1 MRFIL
6 LVILLAFAI
15 LYATIGVR
23 FGFLPDIPMSY
34 WNAEGTNT
42 YPISVRINN
51 ASINVN
57 LDATINQGRTV
68 IDLIAPNGVIIWQRK
83 LEAGRVYQE
92 TQRLSVADA
101 GFYRMVVQFERSSG
115 RLNLSW
121 QLFGNF

>member
-51 ASINVN
+51 ASVDVS

-68 IDLIAPNGVIIWQRK
+68 VDLIAPNGVIIWQRR
-83 LEAGRVYQE
+83 LEAGRIYQE
-92 TQRLSVADA
+92 TQRLPVVDA

>member
-42 YPISVRINN
+42 YPISIRVNN
-51 ASINVN
+51 ASVN
-57 LDATINQGRTV
+57 IALDATVNQGRTV
-68 IDLIAPNGVIIWQRK
+68 VVEASPLRSRVASSEEPTIW
-83 LEAGRVYQE
+83 
-92 TQRLSVADA
+92 
-101 GFYRMVVQFERSSG
+101 
-115 RLNLSW
+115 SW
-121 QLFGNF
+121 FAA